1 MFTLSKILTA
11 FILSLRAGM
20 GFLRFA
26 RNRFGNLT
34 FVSLRTKCGNLIR
47 KNVFLYMRLPRHCA
61 PRNDTF
67 AFIII
72 AKSVTLLPNMKNRFL
87 FSTLAG
93 IFLPPFRIESVNSPH
108 TPLRPQPLPPGSTV
122 WSHREGPQR
131 RRWSAPVLVETLIQ
145 RPPAKPED
153 WLWTAQSGR

>member
-93 IFLPPFRIESVNSPH
+93 ISPH
-108 TPLRPQPLPPGSTV
+108 FGI
-122 WSHREGPQR
+122 
-131 RRWSAPVLVETLIQ
+131 SAVFGIVSVARIAGLILII
-145 RPPAKPED
+145 KKSYTF
-153 WLWTAQSGR
+153 L